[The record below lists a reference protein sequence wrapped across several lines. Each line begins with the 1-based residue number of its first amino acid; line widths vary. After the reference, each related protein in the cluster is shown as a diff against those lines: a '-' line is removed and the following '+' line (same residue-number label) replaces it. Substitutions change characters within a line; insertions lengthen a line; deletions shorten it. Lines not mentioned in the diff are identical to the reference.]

1 MRKIN
6 KKIEFKIAADG
17 SSASGKTTGGKLI
30 AKKLKMKF
38 LSSGALYRFC
48 ALKTL
53 ENKNTYNVKFI
64 NKIANSITL
73 KKLQNKKLYSP
84 EVAKLSSIIAKKPY
98 VRKALKGFQKNFIKK
113 SKLVVVEGR
122 DIGSKIMP
130 NADLK
135 LFFTCS
141 TKEKA
146 KRRLKEFKSLNK
158 KITLKQVEKALIQR
172 DKEDTKRKISP
183 LIMTKNAVLVDTT
196 KLTIKQMEAKL
207 TNLVKNSIKKNMEIY
222 KDLSSP
228 ASQQFEKLLN
238 SQLSKN
244 KIEEGKII
252 EGKITKITDKYVFL
266 FIPGLKSEPVID
278 INEMKMI
285 GMQDKVVEGAEV
297 SVLLEKIEDKNG
309 DVVVSAQKAQKIKG
323 WYELEKA
330 YEDNQSINGKITSKC
345 KGGVIVEH
353 IETGSLMFC
362 PGSQI
367 SDKPM
372 KSVDHLIGV
381 EQKFAII
388 KLDKVRGNACV
399 SRRQIVSSHKKEDKA
414 KIIEKFKVGDIIKD
428 AVVKGYSSFGCFF
441 EVNNEIDVLVHLQ
454 EISYSRVNHPDE
466 IFNIGEKHDLKV
478 ISIDM
483 EKLQIGCSIKQLSPD
498 PFEHISNYEIGKPYK
513 VKVVKITD
521 YGCFCELEPG
531 LSTLLHSSEI
541 SWTKKN
547 ISPKKLFKVG
557 DQIDCVIT
565 EIDKDK
571 RRVAISHRL
580 TNENPYTT
588 LENKYPV
595 GSDID
600 GVVTSANEY
609 ALYVKLGDFDIDGF
623 LHSNDLSYSG
633 KPEDELKKH
642 KKGEKLKVRVLEIKK
657 EEQKVRV
664 GLKQLEKDP
673 FDFFKGKKV
682 NDIITVQVVSS
693 DSKGLMVKP
702 EGCDLEFLIKK
713 SQIAVSAADARPSRF
728 VGGERIDSAIA
739 EINFDKRK
747 VNLSIKLLEELQ
759 NKEAVDKFSSPLSGK
774 NLPFSSLS
782 EKLDDKKKK
791 ETE

>member
-1 MRKIN
+1 
-6 KKIEFKIAADG
+6 
-17 SSASGKTTGGKLI
+17 
-30 AKKLKMKF
+30 
-38 LSSGALYRFC
+38 
-48 ALKTL
+48 
-53 ENKNTYNVKFI
+53 
-64 NKIANSITL
+64 
-73 KKLQNKKLYSP
+73 
-84 EVAKLSSIIAKKPY
+84 
-98 VRKALKGFQKNFIKK
+98 
-113 SKLVVVEGR
+113 
-122 DIGSKIMP
+122 
-130 NADLK
+130 
-135 LFFTCS
+135 
-141 TKEKA
+141 
-146 KRRLKEFKSLNK
+146 
-158 KITLKQVEKALIQR
+158 
-172 DKEDTKRKISP
+172 
-183 LIMTKNAVLVDTT
+183 
-196 KLTIKQMEAKL
+196 
-207 TNLVKNSIKKNMEIY
+207 MEIY

-285 GMQDKVVEGAEV
+285 GMQDKVVEGSTV

-372 KSVDHLIGV
+372 KSIDHLIGI

-498 PFEHISNYEIGKPYK
+498 PFEHISNYETGKPYK

-580 TNENPYTT
+580 TIQNPYTT

-600 GVVTSANEY
+600 GIVTSINEY
-609 ALYVKLGDFDIDGF
+609 AIYVKLGDLDIDGF

-633 KPEDELKKH
+633 KPEEELKKY

-664 GLKQLEKDP
+664 GLKQLRKDP
-673 FDFFKGKKV
+673 FDFFRGKKV
-682 NDIITVQVVSS
+682 NDIITVQVASS
-693 DSKGLMVKP
+693 DNKGLMVKP

-713 SQIAVSAADARPSRF
+713 SQIAVSSADARPSRF
-728 VGGERIDSAIA
+728 VGGERIDSAIS

>member
-1 MRKIN
+1 
-6 KKIEFKIAADG
+6 
-17 SSASGKTTGGKLI
+17 
-30 AKKLKMKF
+30 
-38 LSSGALYRFC
+38 
-48 ALKTL
+48 
-53 ENKNTYNVKFI
+53 
-64 NKIANSITL
+64 
-73 KKLQNKKLYSP
+73 
-84 EVAKLSSIIAKKPY
+84 
-98 VRKALKGFQKNFIKK
+98 
-113 SKLVVVEGR
+113 
-122 DIGSKIMP
+122 
-130 NADLK
+130 
-135 LFFTCS
+135 
-141 TKEKA
+141 
-146 KRRLKEFKSLNK
+146 
-158 KITLKQVEKALIQR
+158 
-172 DKEDTKRKISP
+172 
-183 LIMTKNAVLVDTT
+183 
-196 KLTIKQMEAKL
+196 
-207 TNLVKNSIKKNMEIY
+207 MEIY

-285 GMQDKVVEGAEV
+285 GMQDKVVEGAKI

-372 KSVDHLIGV
+372 KSIDHLIGV

-728 VGGERIDSAIA
+728 VGGERIDSAIS